1 MGWFPTTLD
10 SEAQSWRFDI
20 VSLLAV
26 IGGSSIEKHKQAITA
41 SPFAGFPRILPAPE
55 SLLDTDRPNRLP
67 SVKEVTIIGV
77 YSGTHFS
84 ELNFFANVIHKL
96 EELEEYEFQSYRI
109 TYQQP
114 EKDTIESASEED
126 DVERGGKPNDAEQE
140 EHPDEGTREVIV
152 PLKSLSALNLV
163 TLISILMTIGL
174 FIWAGMIHDGVA
186 LVALAAMSLS
196 TSAACL
202 SAQWYPRL
210 STRTTK
216 TKVIKGDIVMKTRN
230 GAFIVVECSEEIT
243 RELYGG
249 AESCRYVFKTRG
261 HQALLACSTVLLM
274 AAIIL
279 FSNCG
284 WTMQIA
290 VGVAYIILNI
300 LYFGLALLMDPGK
313 MWDLSRYKV
322 EPIRRE
328 QTKNYTM
335 ALWEAIKETK
345 ETDWVRNGGLAPSTH
360 AWDEWLKQ
368 AKYKCDHPKTD
379 WHPEKARNQL
389 MSQTTS
395 TAESATPMEG
405 QQRAPPQMSASK

>member
-20 VSLLAV
+20 VSLLAI

-77 YSGTHFS
+77 KSGTRFT

-96 EELEEYEFQSYRI
+96 EELEEYEFRSYKI
-109 TYQQP
+109 TYREP
-114 EKDTIESASEED
+114 EKDTIKSAAEVD
-126 DVERGGKPNDAEQE
+126 DVESGGTQNDAEQKNQ
-140 EHPDEGTREVIV
+140 PDDDKKEVIV

-216 TKVIKGDIVMKTRN
+216 TKVMKGDIVMKTRN
-230 GAFIVVECSEEIT
+230 GAFIVVECPEEIT

-300 LYFGLALLMDPGK
+300 LYFALALLMDPGE
-313 MWDLSRYKV
+313 MWDLSRYDVKTV
-322 EPIRRE
+322 RTAKTR
-328 QTKNYTM
+328 NYTK
-335 ALWEAIKETK
+335 ALWEAIRETG
-345 ETDWVRNGGLAPSTH
+345 EIAWVRKGGLAPSTD
-360 AWDEWLKQ
+360 AWDRWLDE
-368 AKYKCDHPKTD
+368 AKNNCGKNAALWDPERARDH
-379 WHPEKARNQL
+379 L
-389 MSQTTS
+389 MSQAS
-395 TAESATPMEG
+395 TEESATSMEI
-405 QQRAPPQMSASK
+405 QPRAPPQMSASK

>member
-1 MGWFPTTLD
+1 MGWFPITLD

-77 YSGTHFS
+77 YSGTQFT

-96 EELEEYEFQSYRI
+96 EDLEEYEFQSYKIEYR
-109 TYQQP
+109 
-114 EKDTIESASEED
+114 EKKDAVENAAKAD
-126 DVERGGKPNDAEQE
+126 DIERGAKLNGAKQDEQS
-140 EHPDEGTREVIV
+140 GNQGREVIV
-152 PLKSLSALNLV
+152 PLKPLCPLNLV

-186 LVALAAMSLS
+186 LVGLAAMSLS

-210 STRTTK
+210 STRTT
-216 TKVIKGDIVMKTRN
+216 TSKVSQGDIVMKTRN
-230 GAFIVVECSEEIT
+230 GAFIVVQCSEEIT

-290 VGVAYIILNI
+290 IGVAYIVLNI
-300 LYFGLALLMDPGK
+300 LYFALALLMEPGDT
-313 MWDLSRYKV
+313 WDLSRYK
-322 EPIRRE
+322 IDQIKR
-328 QTKNYTM
+328 TKTKTYTT
-335 ALWEAIKETK
+335 ALWEAIRETK
-345 ETDWVRNGGLAPSTH
+345 QIAWVRKGNLAPSTE
-360 AWDEWLKQ
+360 AWDEWLRQ
-368 AKYKCDHPKTD
+368 AKHKCDNPVTEWD
-379 WHPEKARNQL
+379 PEKARDDL
-389 MSQTTS
+389 MSGVKY
-395 TAESATPMEG
+395 TAESATPMDG

>member
-1 MGWFPTTLD
+1 MGWFPTILD

-20 VSLLAV
+20 VSLLAI

-41 SPFAGFPRILPAPE
+41 SRFAGFPRILPAPE

-77 YSGTHFS
+77 KSGTHFT

-96 EELEEYEFQSYRI
+96 QELEEYEFRSYKI
-109 TYQQP
+109 TYQES
-114 EKDTIESASEED
+114 EKGTNKSAAEVD
-126 DVERGGKPNDAEQE
+126 DVESGGTQNNAEQKNQP
-140 EHPDEGTREVIV
+140 HDDTKEVTV

-210 STRTTK
+210 CTRTTK
-216 TKVIKGDIVMKTRN
+216 KKVPKGDIVMKTRN
-230 GAFIVVECSEEIT
+230 GAFIVVECPEEIT

-300 LYFGLALLMDPGK
+300 LYFALALLMDPGE
-313 MWDLSRYKV
+313 MWDLKSRYKV
-322 EPIRRE
+322 ETVRTAKP
-328 QTKNYTM
+328 KNYTK
-335 ALWEAIKETK
+335 ALWEAIRETG
-345 ETDWVRNGGLAPSTH
+345 EIAWVRNGGLAPSTT
-360 AWDEWLKQ
+360 AWDIWLDE
-368 AKYKCDHPKTD
+368 AKHNCG
-379 WHPEKARNQL
+379 EKAAAWDPEEARDSL
-389 MSQTTS
+389 MKAFTE
-395 TAESATPMEG
+395 ESAASMEI
-405 QQRAPPQMSASK
+405 QPRAPPQMSASK

>member
-77 YSGTHFS
+77 YSGTHFT

-96 EELEEYEFQSYRI
+96 EDLEEYEFQSYKIGYRK
-109 TYQQP
+109 P
-114 EKDTIESASEED
+114 KDAVESAAKAD
-126 DVERGGKPNDAEQE
+126 DVERGPKPNGVKQDEQS
-140 EHPDEGTREVIV
+140 DNQNREVIV
-152 PLKSLSALNLV
+152 PLKPLCPLNLV

-186 LVALAAMSLS
+186 LVGLAAMSLS

-216 TKVIKGDIVMKTRN
+216 TQVIKGDIVMKTRN
-230 GAFIVVECSEEIT
+230 GAFIVVQCPEEIT

-300 LYFGLALLMDPGK
+300 LYFALALLIEPGDT
-313 MWDLSRYKV
+313 WDLSRY
-322 EPIRRE
+322 EIE
-328 QTKNYTM
+328 QAKPKKTGNYTR
-335 ALWEAIKETK
+335 ALWEAIQKTGETG
-345 ETDWVRNGGLAPSTH
+345 WVRNGGLAPSTH
-360 AWDEWLKQ
+360 AWDEWLKE
-368 AKYKCDHPKTD
+368 AKHKCDHPETEWD
-379 WHPEKARNQL
+379 PETARDRL
-389 MSQTTS
+389 MSQTKS